1 MNQETTKWEI
11 EVYEE
16 KKEILGTDKDEKLR
30 Y

>member
-1 MNQETTKWEI
+1 MNQETTKWES

-16 KKEILGTDKDEKLR
+16 KKEILGTVKDEKWR

>member
-1 MNQETTKWEI
+1 MNQEATKWKI

-16 KKEILGTDKDEKLR
+16 KKEILGTVKDEKWR